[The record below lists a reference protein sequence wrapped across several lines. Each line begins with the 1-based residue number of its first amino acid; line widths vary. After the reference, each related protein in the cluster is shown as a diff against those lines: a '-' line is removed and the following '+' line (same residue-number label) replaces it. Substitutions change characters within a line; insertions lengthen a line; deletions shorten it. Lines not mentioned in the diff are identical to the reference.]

1 VGLLTESSLTET
13 FAGLSAVAGLSLIG
27 AYVVLARRS

>member
-1 VGLLTESSLTET
+1 VGLLIESTLTET
-13 FAGLSAVAGLSLIG
+13 FAGLCAIAGVSLIG